1 MRLLPTLVYARGV
14 SAGCCM
20 PAGCPRGV
28 VCPRGDVYV
37 PVSFRLVSNREDG
50 RHLLLK
56 RNVWVGSV
64 CVAVYVCPF

>member
-1 MRLLPTLVYARGV
+1 MRSLPTLVYARGV

-20 PAGCPRGV
+20 PAG
-28 VCPRGDVYV
+28 VYV
-37 PVSFRLVSNREDG
+37 PASFRLVSNCEDG